1 MAQNSPFE
9 GRVALV
15 TGASRGIGAA
25 TAKALAAKG
34 VKTIINTRLPSED
47 QGELPPERA
56 KAEVEALGMT
66 YLNIPVSSSEFSD
79 ESLAE
84 VSRAISEAAA
94 EGETFVH

>member
-1 MAQNSPFE
+1 MDQYS
-9 GRVALV
+9 
-15 TGASRGIGAA
+15 ASENISFGGQP
-25 TAKALAAKG
+25 TLEDLKALAAKG

-56 KAEVEALGMT
+56 KSEVEALGMT
-66 YLNIPVSSSEFSD
+66 YLNIPVASSEFSD

>member
-1 MAQNSPFE
+1 MDQYS
-9 GRVALV
+9 
-15 TGASRGIGAA
+15 ASDNISFGGQP
-25 TAKALAAKG
+25 TLEDFKALAAKG

-66 YLNIPVSSSEFSD
+66 YINIPVSSSEFSD

-84 VSRAISEAAA
+84 VSRAIGGAAA
-94 EGETFVH
+94 EGDTFVH